1 MTHLG
6 RPVPNAVLLGAFSAL
21 TGVVPLHA
29 VAEAINEKFKPKIAA
44 GNVAAATAAYEYVM
58 NQVAT
63 HA

>member
-1 MTHLG
+1 
-6 RPVPNAVLLGAFSAL
+6 
-21 TGVVPLHA
+21 VPLEA
-29 VAEAINEKFKPKIAA
+29 VASAINEKFKPKIAA

>member
-6 RPVPNAVLLGAFSAL
+6 RPVPNAVLLGAFSAI
-21 TGVVPLHA
+21 TQVVPLDA
-29 VAEAINEKFKPKIAA
+29 VASAINEKFKPKIAA
-44 GNVAAATAAYEYVM
+44 GNVAAATAAYEHVM